1 MNMKNC
7 LLVFAIAIILFS
19 IGFQAAIL
27 LPASAALEAFVNAII
42 LDASDGGIT
51 PNGGGG
57 DPVPGPGIPK

>member
-1 MNMKNC
+1 MKNY

-27 LPASAALEAFVNAII
+27 LPISAAPEAFVNTIVF
-42 LDASDGGIT
+42 DVYDGGST

>member
-1 MNMKNC
+1 M
-7 LLVFAIAIILFS
+7 LVFAIAIILFS

-27 LPASAALEAFVNAII
+27 LPTSAMLEAFVNTVV
-42 LDASDGGIT
+42 LDVYGGGGT